1 MSSTHLNSAKTLLSA
16 LALAAAPGLFAPAAQ
31 AQTSSIL
38 LTATGQVSGIVVS
51 PPTMYTIATTPLIW
65 NGLMQ
70 SIAPYLMPYSETL
83 RQLALNKAPRLKP
96 MASAPTPPAQVY
108 GNGYSQL
115 VSFGDSMSDTGNM
128 YEVTLKLGGTG
139 LPTAPNDR
147 GRFSNGPVVLEAMA
161 NALNRPLL
169 NYAFGGARSGSTNLI
184 PAYGMQHGMLKQIG
198 DFLANQPS
206 IWTPVDANAL
216 YVLWTGPDDF
226 YSDGN
231 IFNPLTVS
239 VVTANIRQGMV
250 QLYQRGARQFFVP
263 LMPDLSIT
271 PSAHE
276 HNKTLPTYLASAHAR
291 SAELAAAVTSML
303 QAFAKQY
310 PLARVR
316 TFDMYT
322 YSQTRM
328 AQAAAEGYNVT
339 EPCYTP
345 AFMGLPGPVCAHP
358 DQYLFWDTNHPTA
371 AGSLVIGTA
380 FAEAA
385 AGDALPSR

>member
-1 MSSTHLNSAKTLLSA
+1 MKLALVAPAKRLRT
-16 LALAAAPGLFAPAAQ
+16 LALACAPLLAVTPALS
-31 AQTSSIL
+31 QTASVL
-38 LTATGQVSGIVVS
+38 LSATGQVSGVVVS
-51 PPTMYTIATTPLIW
+51 PPTMYGIATSPLIW
-65 NGLMQ
+65 NGLMK

-83 RQLALNKAPRLKP
+83 RQLALNKAPRLTP
-96 MASAPTPPAQVY
+96 VASAPHPPAQVF
-108 GNGYSQL
+108 GNVYSQL

-128 YEVTLKLGGTG
+128 YAVTLKLGGTG
-139 LPTAPNDR
+139 LPTAPNGQ

-184 PAYGMQHGMLKQIG
+184 PAYGMQQGMLKQIG
-198 DFLANQPS
+198 DFLANQRT
-206 IWTPVDANAL
+206 IWTPVDADAL

-231 IFNPLTVS
+231 IFNPLTVP

-263 LMPDLSIT
+263 LMPDLAIT

-276 HNKTLPTYLASAHAR
+276 HNKTLPTYQASAHAR
-291 SAELAAAVTSML
+291 SAELAQAVTAML

-310 PLARVR
+310 PQAKVR
-316 TFDMYT
+316 TFDTYT
-322 YSQTRM
+322 YSQTRV

-345 AFMGLPGPVCAHP
+345 AFMGLPGPVCDHP

-385 AGDALPSR
+385 AGDALPSK